1 MLLIHGLKDETVW
14 PKNSRNLATALRARG
29 VAVTLKLYPH
39 LLHADTVA
47 ALSKPARGRAPTL
60 ADIEQFVRQPP
71 SS

>member
-47 ALSKPARGRAPTL
+47 ALSKPARGRAATL